1 MVTFFWK
8 ARSLRRPES
17 FPRAISGPF
26 KLSPQPVPQLSKFCC
41 NKACI
46 IIQRTMHTHVGVF
59 PRCPHSSTLMSVN
72 LSHRLAATTNND
84 STTLDAHSLKSITE
98 TQIVRPSKRY
108 QGLPRYIGTG
118 VMVSHTYAIQVR
130 LGYFG
135 LDQDNE
141 LQMGRSFTT

>member
-1 MVTFFWK
+1 M
-8 ARSLRRPES
+8 P
-17 FPRAISGPF
+17 
-26 KLSPQPVPQLSKFCC
+26 
-41 NKACI
+41 
-46 IIQRTMHTHVGVF
+46 
-59 PRCPHSSTLMSVN
+59 VN

-118 VMVSHTYAIQVR
+118 VVVLHTYAIQVR